1 MIIFFHCY
9 STAVKCNDN
18 RTVLE
23 TLASLGASFDC
34 ASKVTYL
41 DISEPRLDPKR
52 RNKTQTQRDTLM
64 GATRR
69 ATGAWEGE
77 NEGV

>member
-1 MIIFFHCY
+1 MFP
-9 STAVKCNDN
+9 AVKCNDN

-41 DISEPRLDPKR
+41 
-52 RNKTQTQRDTLM
+52 
-64 GATRR
+64 
-69 ATGAWEGE
+69 
-77 NEGV
+77 